1 MVLFTTHFIILTTFI
16 FYLSSYNITHS
27 LWEGSGEEAGPD
39 AQKEIP
45 PITAEETSTG
55 ASEGQQ
61 VETIYAPIPP
71 ETAIMLDDDDELFAT
86 STGTTSTVAA
96 AGTTT
101 VQLVVDPPPA
111 TQPQVS

>member
-1 MVLFTTHFIILTTFI
+1 M
-16 FYLSSYNITHS
+16 
-27 LWEGSGEEAGPD
+27 WEGSGEEAD
-39 AQKEIP
+39 AEAQKEIP

-101 VQLVVDPPPA
+101 TTVQLVVDPPPA
-111 TQPQVS
+111 PPPPPAPQPQVRCKAMSFT